1 MRVSMFQLPLARA
14 RYYPGCPGA
23 GTRPSCCRK
32 PRVSPCCQFSRNFP
46 PVKREMVMPG
56 YIPLIPDL
64 LNGTTNECLVVFSG
78 HAMVSFLWMFTLGK
92 RGFAGQR
99 AWLTLLLFQR
109 QP

>member
-1 MRVSMFQLPLARA
+1 
-14 RYYPGCPGA
+14 
-23 GTRPSCCRK
+23 
-32 PRVSPCCQFSRNFP
+32 
-46 PVKREMVMPG
+46 MVMPG

-78 HAMVSFLWMFTLGK
+78 HAMVSFLWMFTLGTC
-92 RGFAGQR
+92 GFAGQR